1 MIVERT
7 MDKRLLDV
15 LVCPVTKGTLTLKNS
30 ELWSS
35 SAGLAYPIHDGIP
48 KLIETEARQLES
60 EEIQL
65 LKDEKK

>member
-1 MIVERT
+1 

-15 LVCPVTKGTLTLKNS
+15 LVCPVTKGPLILKNS

-35 SAGLAYPIHDGIP
+35 SVGLAYPIVDGIP
-48 KLIETEARQLES
+48 KLIEAEARQLES